1 MSSSTMIVIAGIAV
15 GVLAMAGAIAY
26 GTANQ
31 QNYVQEDSVLAE
43 AATQGILPKT
53 GMLGADLNRE
63 QWHEDPFAEKAA
75 EVRAQWEKTN
85 GQ

>member
-1 MSSSTMIVIAGIAV
+1 MSSTITVIAGIAV

>member
-1 MSSSTMIVIAGIAV
+1 MSSTIIVIAGIVV

-31 QNYVQEDSVLAE
+31 VNYIQEDSELAA
-43 AATQGILPKT
+43 AATQGVLPKT
-53 GMLGADLNRE
+53 GMIGADLNRE
-63 QWHEDPFAEKAA
+63 QWHEDPFAEKSA
-75 EVRAQWEKTN
+75 EVRAQWGKTN

>member
-1 MSSSTMIVIAGIAV
+1 MSSTMIVIAGIAV

-31 QNYVQEDSVLAE
+31 LNYIQEDSVLAE
-43 AATQGILPKT
+43 AATQGVLPKT
-53 GMLGADLNRE
+53 GMIGADLNRE
-63 QWHEDPFAEKAA
+63 QWHEDPFGDKAA
-75 EVRAQWEKTN
+75 EVRVQYEKNN

>member
-1 MSSSTMIVIAGIAV
+1 MSSTMIVIAGIAV

-31 QNYVQEDSVLAE
+31 VNYVQEDSVLAE

-53 GMLGADLNRE
+53 GMIGADLNRE

>member
-1 MSSSTMIVIAGIAV
+1 MSSTIIVIAGIAV

-53 GMLGADLNRE
+53 SMLGADLNKE

-75 EVRAQWEKTN
+75 EVRAQWEKTH

>member
-1 MSSSTMIVIAGIAV
+1 MSSTIIVIAGIAV

-53 GMLGADLNRE
+53 GMIGADLNRE

-75 EVRAQWEKTN
+75 EVRAQWEKNN

>member
-1 MSSSTMIVIAGIAV
+1 MSSTMIVIAGIAV

-63 QWHEDPFAEKAA
+63 QWHEDPFAEKSA
-75 EVRAQWEKTN
+75 EVRAQWEKIN

>member
-1 MSSSTMIVIAGIAV
+1 MSSTIIVIAGIAV

>member
-1 MSSSTMIVIAGIAV
+1 MSSTIIVIAGIAV

-53 GMLGADLNRE
+53 GMLGADLNKE

>member
-1 MSSSTMIVIAGIAV
+1 MSSTIIVIAGIAV

-31 QNYVQEDSVLAE
+31 VNYVQEDAVLAE

-53 GMLGADLNRE
+53 GMIGADLNRE

-75 EVRAQWEKTN
+75 EVRAQWEKNN

>member
-1 MSSSTMIVIAGIAV
+1 MSSTIIVIAGIVV

-31 QNYVQEDSVLAE
+31 VNYVQEDAVLAE

-53 GMLGADLNRE
+53 GMIGADLNRE
-63 QWHEDPFAEKAA
+63 QWHEDPFAEKSA
-75 EVRAQWEKTN
+75 EVRAQWGKTN

>member
-15 GVLAMAGAIAY
+15 GVLAIAGANAY

>member
-1 MSSSTMIVIAGIAV
+1 MSSTIIVIAGIAV

-75 EVRAQWEKTN
+75 EVRSQWEKTH

>member
-1 MSSSTMIVIAGIAV
+1 MIVIAGIAV

-31 QNYVQEDSVLAE
+31 VNYVQEDSVLAE

-53 GMLGADLNRE
+53 GMIGADLNRE

>member
-1 MSSSTMIVIAGIAV
+1 MSSTIIVIAGIAV

-31 QNYVQEDSVLAE
+31 LNYVQEDSVLAE

-53 GMLGADLNRE
+53 GMIGADLNRE

>member
-15 GVLAMAGAIAY
+15 GVLAIAGAIAY

-53 GMLGADLNRE
+53 SMLGADLNKE

>member
-1 MSSSTMIVIAGIAV
+1 MSSTIIVIAGIAV

-31 QNYVQEDSVLAE
+31 ENYVQEDSVLAE

>member
-1 MSSSTMIVIAGIAV
+1 MSSTIIVIAGIVV

-31 QNYVQEDSVLAE
+31 VNYVQEDAVLAD

-53 GMLGADLNRE
+53 GMIGADLNRE

-75 EVRAQWEKTN
+75 EVRAQWEKNN

>member
-1 MSSSTMIVIAGIAV
+1 MSSTIIVIAGIVV

-31 QNYVQEDSVLAE
+31 VNYVQEDAVLAE

-53 GMLGADLNRE
+53 GMIGADLNRE

-75 EVRAQWEKTN
+75 EVRAQWQKTN